1 MAKTDPEATRSISRS
16 SLKEI
21 SSEMLM
27 AFFPTPELIEDA
39 TLSNKSLYRKVGP
52 HCRNHQ
58 GKLIMAVI
66 YD

>member
-1 MAKTDPEATRSISRS
+1 
-16 SLKEI
+16 LKEI

-39 TLSNKSLYRKVGP
+39 TLLNKSLYRKVGP

-58 GKLIMAVI
+58 GKLNMAVI
-66 YD
+66 SD